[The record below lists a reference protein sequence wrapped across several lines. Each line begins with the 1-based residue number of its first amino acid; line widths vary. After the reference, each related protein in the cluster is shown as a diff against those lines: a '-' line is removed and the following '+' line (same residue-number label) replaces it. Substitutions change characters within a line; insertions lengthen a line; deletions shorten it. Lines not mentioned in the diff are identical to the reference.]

1 MKTIKILLVLATV
14 SFFTALPYSIAEARD
29 CSDPK
34 GFHEKLMCKS
44 YLEVFEKSDS
54 TATSSESNKSEMTEG
69 VKDKTKGA
77 LNWIKKSLKGKK
89 VE

>member
-34 GFHEKLMCKS
+34 GFHERLMCKS
-44 YLEVFEKSDS
+44 FGFGKSDS

-69 VKDKTKGA
+69 VKDKTKGVF
-77 LNWIKKSLKGKK
+77 NWIKKSLKGKK

>member
-34 GFHEKLMCKS
+34 GFHERMMCKS
-44 YLEVFEKSDS
+44 FGFGKSDS
-54 TATSSESNKSEMTEG
+54 TATSSESNKGEMADG

>member
-1 MKTIKILLVLATV
+1 MKTTKILLVLATV

-29 CSDPK
+29 CSNPK
-34 GFHEKLMCKS
+34 GFHERLMCKS
-44 YLEVFEKSDS
+44 FGFEKSDS

-77 LNWIKKSLKGKK
+77 FNWIKKALKGKK

>member
-34 GFHEKLMCKS
+34 GFHERLMCKS
-44 YLEVFEKSDS
+44 FEFGKSDS
-54 TATSSESNKSEMTEG
+54 TATSTNKGEMADG
-69 VKDKTKGA
+69 VKDKTKGT

>member
-29 CSDPK
+29 CSDPR
-34 GFHEKLMCKS
+34 GFHERMMCQS
-44 YLEVFEKSDS
+44 FGFGKSDS
-54 TATSSESNKSEMTEG
+54 TAISSESNKSGMEDG

>member
-1 MKTIKILLVLATV
+1 MKTTKILLVLATV
-14 SFFTALPYSIAEARD
+14 SFFTALPYSITEAKD
-29 CSDPK
+29 CSNPK

-44 YLEVFEKSDS
+44 LFEKFEKSDS

-69 VKDKTKGA
+69 VKDKTKGVFS
-77 LNWIKKSLKGKK
+77 WIKKSLKGKK